1 MGKKT
6 FEKAGDKL
14 REFKV
19 GDRVKVDMHRGRITR
34 TDLSEF
40 VP

>member
-6 FEKAGDKL
+6 FEKAGDNL

-19 GDRVKVDMHRGRITR
+19 GDRVKVDMPYETTR
-34 TDLSEF
+34 QCRLNC
-40 VP
+40 